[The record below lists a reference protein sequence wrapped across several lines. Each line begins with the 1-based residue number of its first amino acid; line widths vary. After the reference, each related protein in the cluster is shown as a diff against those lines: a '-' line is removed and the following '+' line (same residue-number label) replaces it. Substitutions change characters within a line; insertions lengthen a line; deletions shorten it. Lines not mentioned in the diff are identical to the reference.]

1 MPGNVPE
8 VCSAQVYQGIWGIGP
23 AFPKLAEVTPEMRS
37 VLARTENPLTQ
48 SGKASWRRKRSKAR
62 REFQAEE
69 TIFQREEDTQF
80 RLPGME
86 LGRNGL
92 CRASNWL
99 DHLDFILASS
109 GSQGEPEEF

>member
-1 MPGNVPE
+1 
-8 VCSAQVYQGIWGIGP
+8 
-23 AFPKLAEVTPEMRS
+23 
-37 VLARTENPLTQ
+37 
-48 SGKASWRRKRSKAR
+48 
-62 REFQAEE
+62 
-69 TIFQREEDTQF
+69 
-80 RLPGME
+80 ME